1 MIESKSMRK
10 LQLVV
15 CLLILSGALS
25 AGEKK
30 LMHCFTFTPIANA
43 TDADW
48 QAFHKA
54 TDELPGKIPGLTK
67 VWYGKLRQ
75 KLNVFNADRE
85 AQKKLASGSETATGE
100 VRRFV
105 REYGVCMEMADAS
118 MLKSYTDHPAH
129 KAWEEVYSK
138 VRQPGTTTFDLIGQ

>member
-1 MIESKSMRK
+1 MRK

-15 CLLILSGALS
+15 CLLILSGVLS

-30 LMHCFTFTPIANA
+30 LMHCFAFTPIANA
-43 TDADW
+43 SDADW
-48 QAFHKA
+48 QAFYKA

-75 KLNVFNADRE
+75 KLNILGTDRE
-85 AQKKLASGSETATGE
+85 TQKKLASGSEPATGE
-100 VRRFV
+100 VRRVV
-105 REYGVCMEMADAS
+105 REYGVCMEMAGAS
-118 MLKSYTDHPAH
+118 MLKTYTDHPAH